1 MSSWVLDPVPFFSL
15 PVLPSENWEFGLL
28 VLGRAENSDAALTCF
43 ALGFWFFLLGKANKM
58 RDMAWHAGLCH
69 FTRLKQGAFEGF
81 LGWSPVPFVR
91 KLLGLNFCL

>member
-43 ALGFWFFLLGKANKM
+43 ALGFWSFDWGKQTKCVAWLGM
-58 RDMAWHAGLCH
+58 
-69 FTRLKQGAFEGF
+69 
-81 LGWSPVPFVR
+81 PVFVT
-91 KLLGLNFCL
+91 LPA